1 MSRGFTAAGRPL
13 GDRLAPKIALLVRH
27 VLREHLRESA
37 GDRARIGTQAALDFF
52 KTLEHERNIHA
63 QDLLGLWLGHE
74 STHPAAEKLL
84 AFMHH
89 GSGELSSLLASGALH
104 AAAATS
110 IGSGLANI
118 LAPANQAIMLADPA
132 QILEPQTMAILA
144 ASGIVTQGYAE
155 HIGKMSG
162 LPDEA
167 TRFLVE
173 QARQY
178 PSMGQLLGLYHR
190 QLINYSQL
198 ELALTRAGIPADWH
212 AAIIA
217 GGQELLAPA
226 DLALQVLKGIRTEEE
241 AQPEAH
247 AQGLSS
253 ERLRLLVQQTGEPI
267 GLEQLQE
274 AYRRGYIDERRL
286 EHGIRQS
293 RVRNE
298 WTDVI
303 LKLRYAPAS
312 PSDALKAVIQG
323 HLSSEEGKRISAENG
338 LDPRDWEWLRETE
351 GEPPGP
357 MQMIT
362 LLRRH
367 KVDRGFVEQAI
378 RESRVK
384 NKYIPHL
391 IELRRAIPSLFQIN
405 SMLKAGSITETEG
418 ARLLHE
424 SGYQADVVKG
434 LVHAAVHGA
443 AAKDKQLA
451 KAEVEELYYDH
462 AISREQALEHLKQLG
477 LHGHNAELALSIVDL
492 RREKALRQAAMSPIR
507 TEYVARRIDGE
518 DAKRKLLTLGI
529 PHAQV
534 ELAVRLWQVDREAHT
549 KLLSEA
555 QIVKANKEGLIDDHG
570 AETRLMALGY
580 HHDDARLLL
589 DMEKGRRHPAP

>member
-1 MSRGFTAAGRPL
+1 MARNFTAAGRPL
-13 GDRLAPKIALLVRH
+13 GDRLAPKIALLTRH
-27 VLREHLRESA
+27 VLREHLKESA
-37 GDRARIGTQAALDFF
+37 HDRARIGTQAALDFF
-52 KTLEHERNIHA
+52 KTLEHERNVHLA
-63 QDLLGLWLGHE
+63 DLLELWTGHE
-74 STHPAAEKLL
+74 RTHPAAEKAL
-84 AFMHH
+84 AFIHR
-89 GSGELSSLLASGALH
+89 GKGELSELLATHAVGGAVG
-104 AAAATS
+104 TS
-110 IGSGLANI
+110 LASGLANI
-118 LAPANQAIMLADPA
+118 LAPVNQAIMLADPA
-132 QILEPQTMAILA
+132 QVLPPETMAVLA
-144 ASGIVTQGYAE
+144 AAGIVTQDYAE

-162 LPDEA
+162 IPNEG
-167 TRFLVE
+167 TRWLIQ

-190 QLINYSQL
+190 QLIDHGQL
-198 ELALTRAGIPADWH
+198 ELALTRAGIPPDWH

-217 GGQELLAPA
+217 SGQELLAPA
-226 DLALQVLKGIRTEEE
+226 DLALQVLKGIRTEQE

-253 ERLRLLVQQTGEPI
+253 ERLRLLVEQTGEPI

-303 LKLRYAPAS
+303 LKLRFAPAS

-367 KVDRGFVEQAI
+367 KVSQAFVEQAI

-405 SMLKAGSITETEG
+405 NMLKAGSISEAEG

-424 SGYQADVVKG
+424 SGYQTDVVKG

-443 AAKDKQLA
+443 AAKDKALA

-462 AISREQALEHLKQLG
+462 AITREQALEHLKLLG

-492 RREKALRQAAMSPIR
+492 RREKTLRQAAMSPIR

-518 DAKRKLLTLGI
+518 DAKRKLLSLGI

-534 ELAVRLWQVDREAHT
+534 ELSVRLWQVDREAHT

-555 QIVKANKEGLIDDHG
+555 QIVKANKEGLLSDDG

-589 DMEKGRRHPAP
+589 NMEKGRRHPAP